1 MKETTASI
9 SELAD
14 LFRTGKIERDQYW
27 RLMRHQ
33 HTLLRN
39 YRQIVKDSQIRSIL
53 IEEHGLVVQ
62 LDNELKF
69 GWNPE
74 DVRQAVSIAINHGDY
89 ETTERQILEVVAE
102 GAEVILDVGANCGWY
117 AIHLQECMARSGIIY
132 AFEPVP
138 KTHEELKAN
147 IHLNNLQDKIK
158 EQNFAL
164 SDRSGTAVM
173 YLPNFSGSPA
183 ASLRNLHEK
192 EENIE
197 VECKLEQLDE
207 FCHAQ
212 GLARIDLIKCDVEGA
227 ELRVLQ
233 GMEYLLKMGRVVTVI
248 VEVHTGVLGQTGCV
262 RIFTLMQALGFQAN
276 GIGEEGSA
284 LVSSIQQTASV
295 WPPTPLLPGHRA
307 HVYWE
312 QTGRVHT

>member
-1 MKETTASI
+1 MKKTTASI
-9 SELAD
+9 LELSN
-14 LFRTGKIERDQYW
+14 LFRTGKIGREQYW

-33 HTLLRN
+33 HELLRD
-39 YRQIVKDSQIRSIL
+39 YRQIVKDSKIGSIL

-62 LDNELKF
+62 LDNGLKF

-117 AIHLQECMARSGIIY
+117 AIHLQARMAPNGIIY

-147 IHLNNLQDKIK
+147 IKLNNLQDKIK
-158 EQNFAL
+158 EQNIAL
-164 SDRSGTAVM
+164 SDQSGTAVM
-173 YLPNFSGSPA
+173 YLPSFSGSPA
-183 ASLRNLHEK
+183 ASLRNLHEE

-207 FCHAQ
+207 FCHTR
-212 GLARIDLIKCDVEGA
+212 GMARIDLIKCDVEGA
-227 ELRVLQ
+227 ELLVLR
-233 GMEYLLKMGRVVTVI
+233 GGKESIKKYRPVLFIEILRKWSHEFGYHPNDILNFLHELGYCCWGIAGTELVPHTEVDERTGATNYLFAIT
-248 VEVHTGVLGQTGCV
+248 EVHGDLIEKLG
-262 RIFTLMQALGFQAN
+262 L
-276 GIGEEGSA
+276 
-284 LVSSIQQTASV
+284 
-295 WPPTPLLPGHRA
+295 
-307 HVYWE
+307 
-312 QTGRVHT
+312 

>member
-9 SELAD
+9 LELAD
-14 LFRTGKIERDQYW
+14 LFRSGKIGRDQYW

-39 YRQIVKDSQIRSIL
+39 YRQIVKDSQISSIL

-62 LDNELKF
+62 LDNGLKF

-102 GAEVILDVGANCGWY
+102 GTEVILDVGANCGWY

-183 ASLRNLHEK
+183 ASMRNLHQE

-227 ELRVLQ
+227 ELLVLRGGQ
-233 GMEYLLKMGRVVTVI
+233 ESIKKYRP
-248 VEVHTGVLGQTGCV
+248 VLFIEILRKWSHEFGYHPNDILSFL
-262 RIFTLMQALGFQAN
+262 RELGYCCW
-276 GIGEEGSA
+276 GIAGTE
-284 LVSSIQQTASV
+284 LVSHTEVDEHTVATNYLFAIPNIHGDVIQK
-295 WPPTPLLPGHRA
+295 LGL
-307 HVYWE
+307 
-312 QTGRVHT
+312 